1 MMSLSAAQRKSLR
14 SIGHHLH
21 PIVRIAGNGLSA
33 GVINELERALSDHE
47 LVKLSLAVEG
57 RGERAAAIDALAEQT
72 RSEIVQTLG
81 KTALLYRH
89 NPRANPRLS
98 NVARHSQ

>member
-1 MMSLSAAQRKSLR
+1 MSLSAAQRKSLR